1 MTAATASECAGATL
15 SRSHSATRRRD
26 RSPRSRGSPGGA
38 ERERT
43 FPASTYLS
51 PILLGVKLRR
61 MGERYV
67 HATKFRSHC
76 QPPSTVIDVRRCDP
90 YRPPALARDHP
101 SGRVVPSGAPLL
113 RAPAV
118 VPQAPRT
125 YLQRT
130 TTRPEA
136 RLRAGRYDPTGYD
149 RAGGPRCP
157 GSAPWKPVE
166 ALTEPS
172 NGHPRPR
179 SDLPKDGGPRRGT
192 LDRSRRGTGPI
203 SARNSTDLDAEP
215 DRSRRGC
222 GVSVL
227 LRQYLSSVSET
238 LPVDGGSVAGA
249 SGADRVRRRDSSAA
263 RRGGI
268 ELIGAARRIRTA
280 AVLERSSRWPP
291 RPGIVSVFSGLLRC
305 CTWEGGAFTGRGPV
319 FGEIAGFPVGRRV
332 RLSGS
337 HVR

>member
-1 MTAATASECAGATL
+1 MTAATASECAGAAL

-26 RSPRSRGSPGGA
+26 RSPRSRGSPGEA

-76 QPPSTVIDVRRCDP
+76 QPPSTVIDVRGCDP
-90 YRPPALARDHP
+90 CRPPALARDHP

-136 RLRAGRYDPTGYD
+136 RLRAGRYDPTGCD
-149 RAGGPRCP
+149 RAGGPRRP

-179 SDLPKDGGPRRGT
+179 SDLPKDDAPDGAHWTR
-192 LDRSRRGTGPI
+192 
-203 SARNSTDLDAEP
+203 TDLGAEL

-227 LRQYLSSVSET
+227 LRRYLSSASET
-238 LPVDGGSVAGA
+238 LPGGWWLGC
-249 SGADRVRRRDSSAA
+249 
-263 RRGGI
+263 GG
-268 ELIGAARRIRTA
+268 
-280 AVLERSSRWPP
+280 V
-291 RPGIVSVFSGLLRC
+291 
-305 CTWEGGAFTGRGPV
+305 GGR
-319 FGEIAGFPVGRRV
+319 
-332 RLSGS
+332 
-337 HVR
+337 

>member
-136 RLRAGRYDPTGYD
+136 RLRAGRYDPTGCD
-149 RAGGPRCP
+149 RASGPRRP
-157 GSAPWKPVE
+157 GSAPWKSVE
-166 ALTEPS
+166 VLTESS
-172 NGHPRPR
+172 NGAHW
-179 SDLPKDGGPRRGT
+179 
-192 LDRSRRGTGPI
+192 
-203 SARNSTDLDAEP
+203 TDLGAEP

-227 LRQYLSSVSET
+227 LRQYLSSVSKT
-238 LPVDGGSVAGA
+238 LSGGWWVGCGSV
-249 SGADRVRRRDSSAA
+249 
-263 RRGGI
+263 GG
-268 ELIGAARRIRTA
+268 R
-280 AVLERSSRWPP
+280 
-291 RPGIVSVFSGLLRC
+291 
-305 CTWEGGAFTGRGPV
+305 
-319 FGEIAGFPVGRRV
+319 
-332 RLSGS
+332 
-337 HVR
+337 